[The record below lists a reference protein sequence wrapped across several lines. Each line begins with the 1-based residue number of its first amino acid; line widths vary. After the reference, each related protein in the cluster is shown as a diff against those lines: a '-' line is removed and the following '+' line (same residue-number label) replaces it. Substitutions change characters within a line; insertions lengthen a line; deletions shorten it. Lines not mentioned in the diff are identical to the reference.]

1 MKNSEIKGIVSPH
14 GTSCKA
20 ASLKMQSKSTV
31 ETRRN
36 LECFR
41 MSVSQRCT
49 RVYTLSVVPVLYT
62 HCPKQDIFESKQR
75 RC

>member
-1 MKNSEIKGIVSPH
+1 MNNSEIKGIVSPH

-20 ASLKMQSKSTV
+20 ASLKMQSKSAV

-41 MSVSQRCT
+41 ISVSQRRT

-62 HCPKQDIFESKQR
+62 HCPKQAVSESKQR